1 MFEHTKKTM
10 LYVIFTTTGKED
22 ELIGNI
28 QRETQYKD
36 YYTDI
41 FCLRR
46 MVWKKFKGQWRNV
59 SERMFPGYV
68 FIETEHPK
76 IIQKMCFEMEGFAKV
91 LGLKGM
97 NEVNF
102 IPLRD
107 YEEALVKAY
116 AGKEDH
122 TIDISKIQIL
132 EGKKVQIVEGPL
144 LGQEGIIKKINLH
157 KRIAEV
163 EVVLFNQKHTVYL
176 GIEIVRGLGPTN

>member
-1 MFEHTKKTM
+1 
-10 LYVIFTTTGKED
+10 
-22 ELIGNI
+22 
-28 QRETQYKD
+28 
-36 YYTDI
+36 
-41 FCLRR
+41 
-46 MVWKKFKGQWRNV
+46 
-59 SERMFPGYV
+59 MFPGYV
-68 FIETEHPK
+68 FIETEYPK

-144 LGQEGIIKKINLH
+144 LGQEGVIKKINLH